1 MKKIHRMAYTISC
14 MVCVMTILILMS
26 GCQTKKKHKVTAT
39 EVPNSSIT
47 YVKGPDFV
55 GVIRKVDTQGQ
66 RITFYNT
73 LLETQEEY
81 PYSGGTKVLS
91 KNDRDMSM
99 EEVSVGEVYDVTCD
113 KKSGKISEIHQ
124 SKDILELEDVEV
136 SVDAD
141 NERLTVDDVNYAYS
155 NQLVVVSDGRLMEP
169 LEIMPGDKVIF
180 RGVKGQAYS
189 VVVTRGHGYIQP
201 THYKDFIGGKLT
213 VKGEAIV
220 PVTQGML
227 LTVPEGTQ
235 SLEFINGDLT
245 SSSTVTVKRGKVTKF
260 NVAKYQTQMP
270 DTSRVTFDISPQGA
284 ELYING
290 NLTDYSKPVS
300 MKYGNHSVKVVL
312 EGYQDYS
319 GVIQVKDSSATVKI
333 DLAEESADMTQQ
345 ENSSSDTSSDDSTK
359 DQSSTAQTTT
369 YDKDHTVTV
378 SAPQGAA
385 VYVDG
390 TYKGEV
396 PCSFTKM
403 IGKVTVTLSKEG
415 YTTKSYRVELP
426 DDSQN
431 ITWSFPDLTQES
443 QG

>member
-1 MKKIHRMAYTISC
+1 M
-14 MVCVMTILILMS
+14 
-26 GCQTKKKHKVTAT
+26 
-39 EVPNSSIT
+39 
-47 YVKGPDFV
+47 
-55 GVIRKVDTQGQ
+55 
-66 RITFYNT
+66 
-73 LLETQEEY
+73 
-81 PYSGGTKVLS
+81 
-91 KNDRDMSM
+91 
-99 EEVSVGEVYDVTCD
+99 
-113 KKSGKISEIHQ
+113 
-124 SKDILELEDVEV
+124 
-136 SVDAD
+136 
-141 NERLTVDDVNYAYS
+141 
-155 NQLVVVSDGRLMEP
+155 
-169 LEIMPGDKVIF
+169 
-180 RGVKGQAYS
+180 
-189 VVVTRGHGYIQP
+189 
-201 THYKDFIGGKLT
+201 
-213 VKGEAIV
+213 
-220 PVTQGML
+220 
-227 LTVPEGTQ
+227 
-235 SLEFINGDLT
+235 
-245 SSSTVTVKRGKVTKF
+245 
-260 NVAKYQTQMP
+260 
-270 DTSRVTFDISPQGA
+270 
-284 ELYING
+284 
-290 NLTDYSKPVS
+290 
-300 MKYGNHSVKVVL
+300 KVVL

-333 DLAEESADMTQQ
+333 DLAEESADVTQQ